1 MNSDLKN
8 AQCGIVP
15 QSNMASFLLQCDEKL
30 HIHNIFWCHPVTII
44 SPYQKNLQ
52 DIFKAADAQKI
63 KQKIKQA
70 HTQKE
75 VFTCKEYYK
84 ILSPDCAF
92 SLCLISMGDKVLIH
106 GMDAAILEVDAC
118 ASAIKE
124 TVQRFLRVVKVYDTD
139 VFTDNESIIREQFEK
154 IQKLNND
161 LVNTQRQLK
170 KINATLNRLNED
182 LNNRLVKDALTGL
195 VSRYQFRQE
204 IELAI
209 YKAPDKLG
217 IFAFI
222 DLDDFKRI
230 NDTYGHAA
238 GDTYLKT
245 FASRFA
251 QLPFAEFIGIR
262 IAGDEFGLYVH
273 GYQTVTE
280 EDIKSMWNAIAEQL
294 IKDPIDLGDAI
305 EEISCSAGMAVYNRD
320 TKNVFE
326 LIELADFAMYQ
337 AKRTGKNAYRAFDRL
352 DYENNRYLLP

>member
-1 MNSDLKN
+1 MLFRS
-8 AQCGIVP
+8 
-15 QSNMASFLLQCDEKL
+15 
-30 HIHNIFWCHPVTII
+30 
-44 SPYQKNLQ
+44 
-52 DIFKAADAQKI
+52 
-63 KQKIKQA
+63 
-70 HTQKE
+70 
-75 VFTCKEYYK
+75 
-84 ILSPDCAF
+84 
-92 SLCLISMGDKVLIH
+92 VLIH
-106 GMDAAILEVDAC
+106 GMDAAVFDNGAC
-118 ASAIKE
+118 AAAARE
-124 TVQRFLRVVKVYDTD
+124 TVHRFLQVVKVYGTD
-139 VFTDNESIIREQFEK
+139 VLTENESIIREQFEK

-170 KINATLNRLNED
+170 KTNALLNRVNED

-209 YKAPDKLG
+209 AKAPDKLG
-217 IFAFI
+217 IFAYI
-222 DLDDFKRI
+222 DLDNFKRI

-251 QLPFAEFIGIR
+251 QLPFAESIGIR

-280 EDIKSMWNAIAEQL
+280 EDIKNMWNAIAEKL
-294 IKDPIDLGDAI
+294 LKNPVDLGEAI

-337 AKRTGKNAYRAFDRL
+337 AKRTGKNTYRAFDRE
-352 DYENNRYLLP
+352 DYENNKDLMP